1 MLIVC
6 VLLHFYHHAQILC
19 FVWNGVNLDTCR
31 FFAGPTR
38 ALDDSPVVPFSLQ
51 DECLRFG
58 HWQLPKFKAF
68 PLLQSLFSGV
78 ATLKIAVP
86 CNNMDCIMYNYVST
100 FIGNVVLSGEQP
112 CLKHLKITASPLV
125 LSKTL
130 VSLAELLT
138 PTTHTRSPRQ
148 PHLKVSQWNPQTS
161 MTSATRAIH

>member
-1 MLIVC
+1 MYYCIFIIMHKFYVLCGTVWILTPADFLLDRLEPWTILLSSRSLCKTSVC
-6 VLLHFYHHAQILC
+6 
-19 FVWNGVNLDTCR
+19 
-31 FFAGPTR
+31 
-38 ALDDSPVVPFSLQ
+38 DSVI
-51 DECLRFG
+51 G
-58 HWQLPKFKAF
+58 KLPKFKAF